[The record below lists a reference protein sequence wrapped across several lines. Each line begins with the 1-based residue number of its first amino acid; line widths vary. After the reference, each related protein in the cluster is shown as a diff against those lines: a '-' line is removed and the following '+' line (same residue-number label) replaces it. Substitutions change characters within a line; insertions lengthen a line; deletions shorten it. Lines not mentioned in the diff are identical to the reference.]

1 MRILFLTISLL
12 GCGGCAD
19 GTVPPAG
26 PAHPA
31 NPNAPEGTAYVASS
45 TAPSAPAPSADHSG
59 HDHGAATVYTCPMHP
74 EVTSDKPGQCPKC
87 GMTLVP
93 KK

>member
-1 MRILFLTISLL
+1 MTMRIAILL
-12 GCGGCAD
+12 GVLVSIGCAK
-19 GTVPPAG
+19 GEAPP
-26 PAHPA
+26 PSNAHPA
-31 NPNAPEGTAYVASS
+31 NPSAAEGTAYVASS
-45 TAPSAPAPSADHSG
+45 TAPAPATSSTP

-87 GMTLVP
+87 GMNLVP